1 MQNVE
6 SNIRWSVKIGWR
18 RMEYIV
24 IGGDRERRSHSV
36 SILGEYTILM
46 PLREHLQTPI
56 YHAGSRNE
64 GDLCAEISDRELRER
79 NNFSELLPGL
89 CGCLS
94 MNESHFGLDRDSF
107 PCERS
112 FVPLPRYIPPRTPTP
127 NEYSVRGINRIRRP
141 SGGISPDI
149 SFIVHAYKWHSIF
162 HVPCTDRSK
171 PVSIILP
178 TTNTWFI
185 YIYIPDRNFGIRRFD
200 KIDEKSLSIYLTNGE
215 RRTWN
220 AWQIGFHNA
229 LIYYSYVWS
238 C

>member
-6 SNIRWSVKIGWR
+6 SNTRWTVKIGWR
-18 RMEYIV
+18 RMERIV
-24 IGGDRERRSHSV
+24 IGGDRERKSHSV

-149 SFIVHAYKWHSIF
+149 SFIVHA
-162 HVPCTDRSK
+162 
-171 PVSIILP
+171 
-178 TTNTWFI
+178 
-185 YIYIPDRNFGIRRFD
+185 
-200 KIDEKSLSIYLTNGE
+200 
-215 RRTWN
+215 
-220 AWQIGFHNA
+220 
-229 LIYYSYVWS
+229 
-238 C
+238 